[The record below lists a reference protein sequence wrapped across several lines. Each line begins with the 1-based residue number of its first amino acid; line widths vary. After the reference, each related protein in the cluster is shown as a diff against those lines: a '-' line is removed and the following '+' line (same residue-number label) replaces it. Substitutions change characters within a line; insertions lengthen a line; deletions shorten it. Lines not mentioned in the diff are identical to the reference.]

1 MVASKRLFCSV
12 NVPNPRLVDV
22 LKAHPLPQ
30 RGEQEQQQDINI
42 VTVVS
47 STRSKRC
54 HIGLVLPLC
63 SCYSIHLVSID
74 KFDTI
79 STNQPTTWQM
89 GSALVNYWHAR
100 LVCFSFSKLRNPP
113 PHGAFQ
119 STSMHNVRYLL
130 SVAE

>member
-1 MVASKRLFCSV
+1 MT
-12 NVPNPRLVDV
+12 
-22 LKAHPLPQ
+22 
-30 RGEQEQQQDINI
+30 
-42 VTVVS
+42 TVVS

-63 SCYSIHLVSID
+63 SCESIHLVSID

-113 PHGAFQ
+113 PRRFPKHIHAQRAVPVVGGRVEKPDVLGVLHAKALID
-119 STSMHNVRYLL
+119 V
-130 SVAE
+130 